1 VAIGGCSASGLPTI
15 SVFDP
20 ADGRFLRAINVSG
33 QALSDW
39 TPLAIDRVVD
49 TNRDGSD
56 DDQSLA
62 LFGIDHTREAYFVR
76 LIDPVTG
83 AWLQDDIRFF
93 PTAKW
98 VAYDMAVLNDADGD
112 GVADDPAVAALGYE
126 TATGRNILRV
136 KRLRDGKLIGNWSA
150 FNVRW
155 TPRRLTTTVLG
166 GQPVIAIL
174 GDNDLATSIEYRNIA
189 TGKRWRTFML
199 NDLNRAHDL
208 AFVADADGDGTADDP
223 GIAVVGEKL
232 DRLGRVLSNRLTV
245 RGIGDG
251 KKIRNT
257 LFSYKNWQVRHIEII
272 RDSNGN
278 GVTDVVGLL
287 EDVNGLELMSPTGPD
302 YLMRTR
308 DRDTNDRL
316 YDERLE

>member
-1 VAIGGCSASGLPTI
+1 MAIGGCSATGLPTI

-20 ADGRFLRAINVSG
+20 ANGNFLRAINVSG
-33 QALSDW
+33 HALSDW
-39 TPLAIDRVVD
+39 TPLAIDRVID
-49 TNRDGSD
+49 TNRDGSN

-62 LFGIDHTREAYFVR
+62 LFGIDHSRNAYFVR

-93 PTAKW
+93 PTSKW
-98 VAYDMAVLNDADGD
+98 LAYDMAVLNDANGD

-136 KRLRDGKLIGNWSA
+136 KRLSDGKLVGNWNA
-150 FNVRW
+150 FTTEW

-166 GQPVIAIL
+166 GQPLVAIL
-174 GDNDLATSIEYRNIA
+174 GDNDLTTSIESRNVA
-189 TGKRWRTFML
+189 TGKRWRTFIL
-199 NDLNRAHDL
+199 NEVSRESEMALV
-208 AFVADADGDGTADDP
+208 AFADGDGPADDP

-232 DRLGRVLSNRLTV
+232 DRLGRVVSNRLTV
-245 RGIGDG
+245 RQFVDG
-251 KKIRNT
+251 KRARNT
-257 LFSYKNWQVRHIEII
+257 LFSYKKWQVRHIEVI
-272 RDSNGN
+272 RDANGN
-278 GVTDVVGLL
+278 SVTDVVGLL

-308 DRDTNDRL
+308 DGDTNDRL